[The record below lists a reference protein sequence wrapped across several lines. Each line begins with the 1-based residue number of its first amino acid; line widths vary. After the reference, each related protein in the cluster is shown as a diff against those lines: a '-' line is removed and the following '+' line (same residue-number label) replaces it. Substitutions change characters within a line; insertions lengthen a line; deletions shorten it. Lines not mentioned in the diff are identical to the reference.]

1 MMINEMME
9 FLRTHDTIP
18 SETIL
23 IVLGMSNPDT
33 DEGSATIGAI
43 RQIIMLHLLRT
54 EPESWAKTNEANKPK
69 PPTNTVAYRQPGFS
83 Q

>member
-1 MMINEMME
+1 MGIPEMME

-23 IVLGMSNPDT
+23 IVLGISNPDT
-33 DEGSATIGAI
+33 EEGSATIGAI

-54 EPESWAKTNEANKPK
+54 DPEAWAKANPAKPPKPASNSVTYREPEFA
-69 PPTNTVAYRQPGFS
+69 R
-83 Q
+83 